1 MCVCWIETIYHIYI
15 LYFFGNIYH
24 IYICIKYI
32 LYMPISCRSL
42 QAGSRVSCGPP
53 FIPML
58 ANHGRSCFSELE
70 PSSPRLGDELDD
82 ATRALGMVWARAALK
97 SLQV

>member
-1 MCVCWIETIYHIYI
+1 
-15 LYFFGNIYH
+15 
-24 IYICIKYI
+24 
-32 LYMPISCRSL
+32 MPISCRSL